1 MLTPTL
7 ARMARAALKW
17 SLVDLQGK
25 TGISKNTLVRFETG
39 GGIHHSTAI
48 KIEDAFLHEG
58 IVFTYE
64 SDDRGPSVGVSK
76 ELARRLTLASSRAPK
91 RKFGK
96 RSQKTK

>member
-17 SLVDLQGK
+17 SLMDLQER

-39 GGIHHSTAI
+39 GGIHHSTVVR
-48 KIEDAFLHEG
+48 IEEIYVNEG
-58 IVFTYE
+58 IVFTYG
-64 SDDRGPSVGVSK
+64 SATNGPSVGLMND
-76 ELARRLTLASSRAPK
+76 LATRLVRASDHKKRAQL
-91 RKFGK
+91 GK